1 MAGWL
6 LNVGL
11 ASEVA
16 AEGDEAGEGV
26 GAVVCGVSVDMLT
39 GVADGVVAGVGV
51 FVGDDSGVALNR
63 GVGEFADWP
72 PDGSADFCSHAMT
85 RRLAKAKG
93 MIKRVFT
100 PINTDA

>member
-16 AEGDEAGEGV
+16 AEGDETGEGI

-39 GVADGVVAGVGV
+39 GVADGVVAGAGA
-51 FVGDDSGVALNR
+51 FVGDDSGVALDK
-63 GVGEFADWP
+63 GVGELAGWP
-72 PDGSADFCSHAMT
+72 PDCSADFCSHATT
-85 RRLAKAKG
+85 RRPAKAMGRVKS
-93 MIKRVFT
+93 VFT

>member
-6 LNVGL
+6 LKVGL

-16 AEGDEAGEGV
+16 AEGDEAGEGI
-26 GAVVCGVSVDMLT
+26 GAVVCGVSVDMLA

-63 GVGEFADWP
+63 GVGELADWP

-85 RRLAKAKG
+85 RRLAKAMGRVKS
-93 MIKRVFT
+93 VFT